1 MKNLS
6 KKIAGIGLCTMMATG
21 ALFGS
26 GCANMTKSQ
35 LEDAMS
41 TATKAEQTLE
51 ELKDLYETQIEN
63 QNEQIEKLQT
73 ELDEFQEIMKDKSG
87 DITLDKAE
95 KMIQKSLIDFEVM
108 SDDVRNVTMQ
118 LKVKDASRGTGE
130 GVYKVFIDD
139 ENKVYDDRTVS
150 DSNQIQRMTNYG
162 DKDSYV
168 TVYMN
173 EKTINNYSIF
183 RTIFDVVLSSST
195 LGAFRYTP
203 EIDIISAY
211 KNAEGISTIVAIYE
225 NDDEYRMYTIKYDNY
240 NRLIELEINTQYK
253 GEYGSIDGETYCT
266 TDIGYASIKFAYGEI
281 TKEEV
286 DARIAEIEAMP

>member
-1 MKNLS
+1 MKKLS
-6 KKIAGIGLCTMMATG
+6 KKIAGIGLCAMMATG
-21 ALFGS
+21 AIFGA
-26 GCANMTKSQ
+26 GCADMTNAQ
-35 LEDAMS
+35 IEDAMS

-63 QNEQIEKLQT
+63 QNEQIEKLQA
-73 ELDEFQEIMKDKSG
+73 ELDEFQAIMQDKSG
-87 DITLDKAE
+87 DIALDKAE

-118 LKVKDASRGTGE
+118 LKVKDASRGSGE
-130 GVYKVFIDD
+130 GIYKVFIDD

-150 DSNQIQRMTNYG
+150 DSNQTARMTSYG

-173 EKTINNYSIF
+173 EKTIHNYSIF
-183 RTIFDVVLSSST
+183 STIFDVVWSSST
-195 LGAFRYTP
+195 LGAFRHTP

-225 NDDEYRMYTIKYDNY
+225 NDDEYRMYTIKYDNC

-253 GEYGSIDGETYCT
+253 GEYGSINGETYCT

-281 TKEEV
+281 TQEEV